1 MQCVDC
7 KKEKERKVKHTVTNS
22 ATPPLVPPVPTAL
35 RGRVGNSMFDFALFF
50 LLAAS
55 TLQIDESR
63 MTNPA
68 MPHQSSS
75 AGGLGLCAQNRSG
88 SSASNASDEDK
99 DDHKSSSLMFGLS
112 LVNA

>member
-1 MQCVDC
+1 MPAKIWEESNHPHQ
-7 KKEKERKVKHTVTNS
+7 
-22 ATPPLVPPVPTAL
+22 PLVPPVSTAL
-35 RGRVGNSMFDFALFF
+35 HGRVGNSMFDFALCF

-99 DDHKSSSLMFGLS
+99 DDHKSGSLMFGLS
-112 LVNA
+112 LANA